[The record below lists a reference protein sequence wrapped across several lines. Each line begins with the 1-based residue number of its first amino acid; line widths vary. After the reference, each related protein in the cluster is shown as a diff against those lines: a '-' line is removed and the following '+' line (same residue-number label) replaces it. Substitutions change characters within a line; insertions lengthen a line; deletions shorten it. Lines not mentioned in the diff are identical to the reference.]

1 MNDLS
6 HAIIALIEYHNQPT
20 ALGRFRKVD
29 RAGFHLQQLPLNEV
43 EFAIL
48 MNDFFATFNVCSEHY
63 DDARYFPAAHPRHM
77 TPMKWFKS
85 GGYCPVTVAMLC
97 EAASRGGWPEA
108 DY

>member
-6 HAIIALIEYHNQPT
+6 HAIIALIEYHNQPN
-20 ALGRFRKVD
+20 ALGWFRKVD

-48 MNDFFATFNVCSEHY
+48 MSDFFDTFNVCSEHY
-63 DDARYFPAAHPRHM
+63 DDARYFPAAHPRGFTLAGWF
-77 TPMKWFKS
+77 TPR
-85 GGYCPVTVAMLC
+85 GYRPVTVAMLC
-97 EAASRGGWPEA
+97 EAASRGRWPEA

>member
-6 HAIIALIEYHNQPT
+6 HAIITLIEYHNQPT
-20 ALGRFRKVD
+20 ALGGFRKVD
-29 RAGFHLQQLPLNEV
+29 RADFHLQQLPLNEV

-63 DDARYFPAAHPRHM
+63 DDARYFPPAHPRHM
-77 TPMKWFKS
+77 TPMKWFTS

-97 EAASRGGWPEA
+97 EAASRGRWPEA

>member
-6 HAIIALIEYHNQPT
+6 QAIIALIEYHNQPT
-20 ALGRFRKVD
+20 RLGWFRNVA

-48 MNDFFATFNVCSEHY
+48 MSDFFATFNVCSGHY
-63 DDARYFPAAHPRHM
+63 DEARYFPPSLQRRF
-77 TPMKWFKS
+77 TPSMWFNA
-85 GGYCPVTVAMLC
+85 GRYCPLTVAMLC
-97 EAASRGGWPEA
+97 EAASLGRWPGE

>member
-6 HAIIALIEYHNQPT
+6 QAIIALIEYHNQPT
-20 ALGRFRKVD
+20 ALGGFRKVD

-63 DDARYFPAAHPRHM
+63 DDARYFPATHPRRM
-77 TPMKWFKS
+77 TLIKRFKS

-97 EAASRGGWPEA
+97 EAASSGRWPEA

>member
-20 ALGRFRKVD
+20 ALGGFRKVD
-29 RAGFHLQQLPLNEV
+29 RAGFYLQQLPLNEV

-63 DDARYFPAAHPRHM
+63 DDARYFPAAHSRLM
-77 TPMKWFKS
+77 TLMKRFKS
-85 GGYCPVTVAMLC
+85 GEYCPVTVAMLC
-97 EAASRGGWPEA
+97 EAASRGRWPEA
-108 DY
+108 GY